1 MFPHGVR
8 SEFPLVSRAFALGFP
23 VFIHYTVHSLY
34 APACILF
41 HASSCVPRSPY
52 FPHAFPCV
60 SNTLPYTFR
69 YTKHPMYPQGSLLR
83 SQCFRCELTY
93 SFSHLSHL
101 AFPVPWPLWNFHAR
115 FRVLPHQFP
124 FAEIPF
130 LYGKLWQWAWVR
142 FNCYQEKMWL
152 L

>member
-1 MFPHGVR
+1 MGFV
-8 SEFPLVSRAFALGFP
+8 VSSLLFRVHLLWDSPSSSITPCILCTLPRAFCFMHLRAFP
-23 VFIHYTVHSLY
+23 VPLTFRMRSL
-34 APACILF
+34 AFLI
-41 HASSCVPRSPY
+41 RSPIRS
-52 FPHAFPCV
+52 AIR
-60 SNTLPYTFR
+60 NTLCTHRVPSYVPSAFA
-69 YTKHPMYPQGSLLR
+69 
-83 SQCFRCELTY
+83 